1 MNVLFIIILFIYYVS
16 SHKIISISAGGL
28 KGFYMFGICKYIK
41 NHYDLQDFT
50 FYGASAGAWNSL
62 YLSHNLNRD
71 PLDEY
76 LRKLNRRNF
85 KNLFEIEELLTK
97 HFYSY
102 NENDFD
108 FSRLNICLCVLNK
121 YYIEKRII
129 NEFDDLHDVLECC
142 KASSHIPYFT
152 SNHPVYFYKNLTAID
167 GGVFPV
173 PHHNYYTP
181 ELFITPNIFKN
192 NYLKKYC
199 DIKNLNIKK
208 LIDLGYQDAKNN
220 KKNLDSVLLYIDRR

>member
-1 MNVLFIIILFIYYVS
+1 MNVLFIIILFIHYVS

-62 YLSHNLNRD
+62 YLSHNLNID

-85 KNLFEIEELLTK
+85 KNLFEIEQLLTK

-152 SNHPVYFYKNLTAID
+152 NNHPVYFYKNLTAID

-208 LIDLGYQDAKNN
+208 LIDMGYQDAKNN
-220 KKNLDSVLLYIDRR
+220 KKNLDSVLLYTDRR

>member
-62 YLSHNLNRD
+62 YLSHNLNID

>member
-1 MNVLFIIILFIYYVS
+1 MNVLFIIILFIHYVS

-41 NHYDLQDFT
+41 KHYDLQDFT

-62 YLSHNLNRD
+62 YLSHNLNID

-142 KASSHIPYFT
+142 KASFDIPYFT

-208 LIDLGYQDAKNN
+208 LIDMGYQDAKNN
-220 KKNLDSVLLYIDRR
+220 KKNLDSVLLYTDRR